1 MGFFDK
7 FKQGSKDMIKSY
19 DKVKLNQKLS
29 YEELHEI
36 MKAGTYPCGEPQ
48 LTGKGIMHCIQFPPV
63 DKYVIQVALSGTTV
77 TITKIYNGV
86 GGILKETVG
95 DAVTGGWYDVLN
107 SENIDLNQM
116 TRIIGEELIR
126 LCGEKGLL
134 KTA

>member
-1 MGFFDK
+1 
-7 FKQGSKDMIKSY
+7 
-19 DKVKLNQKLS
+19 
-29 YEELHEI
+29 
-36 MKAGTYPCGEPQ
+36 
-48 LTGKGIMHCIQFPPV
+48 MHCIQFPPV

-107 SENIDLNQM
+107 GENIDLNQM
-116 TRIIGEELIR
+116 TRIIGEELTR

>member
-1 MGFFDK
+1 M
-7 FKQGSKDMIKSY
+7 S
-19 DKVKLNQKLS
+19 
-29 YEELHEI
+29 
-36 MKAGTYPCGEPQ
+36 GTQ
-48 LTGKGIMHCIQFPPV
+48 AHCIQFPPV
-63 DKYVIQVALSGTTV
+63 DNYVIQVALSGTTV

-107 SENIDLNQM
+107 GENIDLNQM
-116 TRIIGEELIR
+116 TRIIGEELTR